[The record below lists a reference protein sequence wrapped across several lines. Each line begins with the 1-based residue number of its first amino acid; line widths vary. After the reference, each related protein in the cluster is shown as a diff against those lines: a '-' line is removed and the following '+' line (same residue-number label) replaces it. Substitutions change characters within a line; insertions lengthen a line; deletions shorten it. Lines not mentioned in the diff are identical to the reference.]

1 MSYFPKLVNW
11 LLPIYLCHH
20 LLSTLRF
27 QVKPRVFYWCLFR
40 DGMRGTLWRRLWIS
54 LWEYSS
60 CRRDACWCNSWY
72 RKLCCRL
79 VSKRALILFPG
90 PPLLQAPS
98 LLLVYLSFN
107 WLLLIRLI
115 IQDYFCLGTES
126 SQMVLFHLIVWLT
139 PSHFNWL
146 PRSCSAPSLSR
157 PGVTPREAQYASLP
171 SSPAWRTKAHGV
183 KWNLKYLRRLLRDG
197 LWPYGACQFDP
208 YLLPGSHQ
216 EQILQWQPLAW
227 TFSFGAITAR
237 GLAPGA

>member
-1 MSYFPKLVNW
+1 
-11 LLPIYLCHH
+11 
-20 LLSTLRF
+20 
-27 QVKPRVFYWCLFR
+27 
-40 DGMRGTLWRRLWIS
+40 
-54 LWEYSS
+54 
-60 CRRDACWCNSWY
+60 
-72 RKLCCRL
+72 
-79 VSKRALILFPG
+79 
-90 PPLLQAPS
+90 
-98 LLLVYLSFN
+98 
-107 WLLLIRLI
+107 
-115 IQDYFCLGTES
+115 
-126 SQMVLFHLIVWLT
+126 MVLFHLIVWLT

-237 GLAPGA
+237 DLAPEAYHQHRSFLFRTPSQVKPVAPLSVDLAVLLGYFPFIWYFWKLLTIKLWEPID